1 MFPSN
6 PQFILANVAI
16 LCRRWIVGWEFEL
29 FVWIELY
36 KSDLTICCCCCHN
49 LSSTTVSLQR
59 QQTKST
65 ETGRHTHMLLTWTQR
80 TQAYETPPPCFQ
92 YLNISRYI
100 LSSIFK
106 VNCFNSVPRARLSSL
121 IKCFLKKT
129 HWNCLHFSNV
139 PKPLSEPSLTSPS
152 DRPERTRTDTR
163 NLLPTHSGSSSPG
176 SQCREVLKLRPV
188 AVRGGM

>member
-59 QQTKST
+59 QQTMST

-80 TQAYETPPPCFQ
+80 TRAYETPPPCFQ

-100 LSSIFK
+100 LFSIFK

-121 IKCFLKKT
+121 IKCFFLKHT
-129 HWNCLHFSNV
+129 GIASI
-139 PKPLSEPSLTSPS
+139 SPMCP
-152 DRPERTRTDTR
+152 DLCQ
-163 NLLPTHSGSSSPG
+163 N
-176 SQCREVLKLRPV
+176 Q
-188 AVRGGM
+188 A